1 MTQARVIAVAAS
13 PAHGFSK
20 AVREAVTLIAGW
32 GVQGDAHAG
41 VTVKHRSRLA
51 RDPTQTNLRQLHLL
65 HEELL
70 DELRAKG
77 FRVSPGVM
85 GENITTRGVDLLGLP
100 QGALLQ
106 LGQTAVVRVTGL
118 RNPCAQLDH
127 YQAGLTAAVLA
138 RDAQGRLV
146 RKAGVMAVVVA
157 GGTVKA
163 GDAIRVRLPEP
174 PYRTLEPV

>member
-1 MTQARVIAVAAS
+1 
-13 PAHGFSK
+13 
-20 AVREAVTLIAGW
+20 VREAVTLIAGW
-32 GVQGDAHAG
+32 G
-41 VTVKHRSRLA
+41 
-51 RDPTQTNLRQLHLL
+51 
-65 HEELL
+65 
-70 DELRAKG
+70 
-77 FRVSPGVM
+77 M

-157 GGTVKA
+157 GGAVKA

-174 PYRTLEPV
+174 PYRTLGPV